1 MLQRPQV
8 RLQRL
13 QVPQLTRWL
22 RLLVRLLVLRC
33 CLVEAARRMPRMRRV
48 KRLNRQVGQR
58 QHRRM
63 QQVPPWIVVV
73 DQRSRWERLQL
84 RQLVLRVRVSRRHSM
99 WRARQRERL
108 WLLMVDRRLRQLM
121 RLVRQP

>member
-1 MLQRPQV
+1 MQQRPQV

-33 CLVEAARRMPRMRRV
+33 CLVEAARRMPRMRPV

-84 RQLVLRVRVSRRHSM
+84 RQLVLRVRVSQRHSM
-99 WRARQRERL
+99 WRARQQERL